1 MSDLYIGRV
10 RQVLIVMVS
19 AIVLLSGCGK
29 NDLSDTEHVQR
40 GIEYRQQDDLRASV
54 IELKNALQKNPS
66 SEAGRWQ
73 LGLTY
78 LAMDDGVRA
87 EAEILRARD
96 LGRAPGEAAVALAR
110 AQLLQGRFDQAL
122 AMLNEYPVT
131 ADDPQRLAR
140 AEAIRGLAYLG
151 KAEPET
157 ATRFFKDALEKVP
170 QLSEAMLGMARAS
183 EMVGELDKA
192 DHWID
197 QLLEREP
204 KHSKALRVRGD
215 VARARGNLD
224 AADAAYSKAIQYA
237 HNPYELHLRRAML
250 RLGREDL
257 DAVEEDL
264 KQLRRL
270 SAEHPM
276 TYYVSGLWH
285 SRNER
290 YAEAQADFEAVL
302 NRHRE
307 HQATLYL
314 LGANH
319 FAQGHWNQAESYLQR
334 YLSENPGSPQAVALL
349 ARIRMQQQ
357 RFSDAVRVLEQ
368 GLAASVSPQPMLSEM
383 LGSLYL
389 QQGQQARGVQ
399 ILQSALN
406 DDPDS
411 ASLQESLGLALMR
424 SGERDA
430 GLEALRKASG
440 MDDQP
445 RRADVA
451 VVLTHLQAREYDK
464 ALEAARRYRE
474 KQPDSAEAHNF
485 IGAAL
490 LGLERNDEARDAFN
504 KALELEPGNVTAAMN
519 LGSLEMRLGHRD
531 EARQAFESIQ
541 THDPGH
547 PLSAQRLAGLEAR
560 AGRPQAARR
569 WLEASLET
577 YPDNLTTKIML
588 ARVQKA
594 SGEDAEALRTL
605 NRAMEQHS
613 DRLLAYFATAEL
625 LRVMDRAS
633 DALQVL
639 SRAEAVAPE
648 SAEVQRRLA
657 AVQEQAG
664 EHEAMLAHLRK
675 AVKLDPADVASRVS
689 LAMALAR
696 AGALDG
702 AREQLASLQAS
713 HGKRAEV
720 HALSGWFALRDGEIE
735 AGAESYA
742 KALAQRQHRPWV
754 MELFRARQALGDHA
768 GAAAVL
774 TRWLEQSPGD
784 AAARQALATHHLAAG
799 NTDQAIG
806 QYEKVLDDS
815 PDDIA
820 SLNNLAWLLRERDTE
835 RALSLIERA
844 RELAPESAAVH
855 DTLGVVLFYSGDLVR
870 SARVLQDLAANSP
883 EDPAVNFHLART
895 LHAQGNIAD
904 AQRHLDRA
912 LVSRSG
918 FSEREAAQRLQQA
931 LVR

>member
-1 MSDLYIGRV
+1 
-10 RQVLIVMVS
+10 MVS
-19 AIVLLSGCGK
+19 ALLLLSGCGE

-40 GIEYRQQDDLRASV
+40 GIEHRQQGDLRASV

-96 LGRAPGEAAVALAR
+96 LGRAPGETAVALAR

-122 AMLNEYPVT
+122 VMLDEYPVA

-140 AEAIRGLAYLG
+140 SEVIRGLAYLG
-151 KAEPET
+151 KAQPER
-157 ATRFFKDALEKVP
+157 AARFFKDALEKEP
-170 QLSEAMLGMARAS
+170 QLSEAMLGMARVS
-183 EMVGELDKA
+183 EMEGELDQA

-204 KHSKALRVRGD
+204 EHSKALRVRGD
-215 VARARGNLD
+215 IARARGDLD
-224 AADAAYSKAIQYA
+224 AADAAYSKAIRYA

-250 RLGREDL
+250 RLDREPL

-270 SAEHPM
+270 AAEHPM

-290 YAEAQADFEAVL
+290 YADAQADFEAVL

-307 HQATLYL
+307 HQPTLYL

-357 RFSDAVRVLEQ
+357 RISDAVRVLEE
-368 GLAASVSPQPMLSEM
+368 GLAASVSPQPVLSEM
-383 LGSLYL
+383 LASLYL
-389 QQGQQARGVQ
+389 QQGQQERGLQ
-399 ILQSALN
+399 ILQSALS

-411 ASLQESLGLALMR
+411 TGLQESLGLALMR
-424 SGERDA
+424 SGERDD

-445 RRADVA
+445 RRADAA
-451 VVLTHLQAREYDK
+451 VVLAHLQAREYDE
-464 ALEAARRYRE
+464 ALDAAQRYRE

-485 IGAAL
+485 IGAVL
-490 LGLERNDEARDAFN
+490 MGLDRNDEARAAFN
-504 KALELEPGNVTAAMN
+504 KAIELEPDNVTAAMN
-519 LGSLEMRLGHRD
+519 LGSLETRLGHRD
-531 EARQAFESIQ
+531 AARQAFESIQ
-541 THDPGH
+541 AHDPGH
-547 PLSAQRLAGLEAR
+547 PLSAQRLAGLEAL

-569 WLEASLET
+569 WLEGSLET

-605 NRAMEQHS
+605 NRAMEQHAE
-613 DRLLAYFATAEL
+613 RLPAYFATAEL
-625 LRVMDRAS
+625 LRAMDRTS

-639 SRAEAVAPE
+639 SRAEALAPE

-657 AVQEQAG
+657 SAREQAG
-664 EHEAMLAHLRK
+664 EYEAMQAHLRK

-696 AGALDG
+696 AGALDS

-713 HGKRAEV
+713 HGERAEV

-754 MELFRARQALGDHA
+754 MELFRARQTLGDHA
-768 GAAAVL
+768 GAVTVL

-784 AAARQALATHHLAAG
+784 AAARHALATQQIATGNAG
-799 NTDQAIG
+799 QAIG
-806 QYEKVLDDS
+806 HYEKILDDA
-815 PDDIA
+815 PDDVA
-820 SLNNLAWLLRERDTE
+820 SLNNLAWLLGERDTD
-835 RALSLIERA
+835 RALKLIERA

-870 SARVLQDLAANSP
+870 SARVLQDLAADSP

-895 LHAQGNIAD
+895 LHVQGNIAD
-904 AQRHLDRA
+904 AQVHLDRA
-912 LVSRSG
+912 LASQSG
-918 FSEREAAQRLQQA
+918 FTEREAALRLQQTLA
-931 LVR
+931 R